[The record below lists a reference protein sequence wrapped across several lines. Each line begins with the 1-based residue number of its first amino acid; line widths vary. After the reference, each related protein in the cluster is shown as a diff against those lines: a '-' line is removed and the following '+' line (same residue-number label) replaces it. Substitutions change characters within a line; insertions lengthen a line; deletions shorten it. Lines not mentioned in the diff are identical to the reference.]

1 MWITVRSDNELR
13 VAMPKSSDRTNM
25 IASEKVMAD
34 TRNRSKIDVNSVA
47 FKQALSKAEFTAR
60 DELSSIQD
68 FVRTPA
74 FVTGS
79 TCPAQSPA

>member
-1 MWITVRSDNELR
+1 
-13 VAMPKSSDRTNM
+13 M

-34 TRNRSKIDVNSVA
+34 IRNKIKIDVNSVA

-60 DELSSIQD
+60 DELSSIQG
-68 FVRTPA
+68 FVRTLA